1 MEVFS
6 GYHRYA
12 LAGMVGSAF
21 AIQGLENPDWKKFP
35 RHYLETFELP
45 PEVVEDRSG
54 LLHVRGRLN
63 QISKSLEEI
72 DFYVFGTRESA
83 MELAFKLA
91 ERESEGDQEAKKQ
104 LKELIA
110 RDARYSTPVIREIHE
125 NFGNGFTPLYF
136 SVNDAL
142 EVLGETVS

>member
-21 AIQGLENPDWKKFP
+21 AIQGLENPDWRKFP

-63 QISKSLEEI
+63 QISKSLKEI

-91 ERESEGDQEAKKQ
+91 KRESEGDQEAKRQIKD
-104 LKELIA
+104 LLA
-110 RDARYSTPVIREIHE
+110 REKTYSTPVIQEIHE

-136 SVNDAL
+136 PVNRAL
-142 EVLGETVS
+142 KALDE